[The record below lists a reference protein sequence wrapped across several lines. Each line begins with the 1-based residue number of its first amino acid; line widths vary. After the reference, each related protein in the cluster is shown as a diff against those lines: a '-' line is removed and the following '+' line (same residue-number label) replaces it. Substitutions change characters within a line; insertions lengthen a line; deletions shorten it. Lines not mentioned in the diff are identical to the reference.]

1 MSREKSFNLLDFGS
15 SKIRFSVF
23 DLDLKEKF
31 SDKRLINFDN
41 DYSNHF
47 KELINI
53 IKKAEKKISF
63 HIKDIVLL
71 LDTSELFII
80 DISFYKKFE
89 KKSQISKIYNSLI
102 LELTQIINLN
112 YSNQSIIHITTSKYI
127 VDGKSQDEILNHKM
141 LINNLKVD
149 FKVICFPKN
158 LITKLKSQF
167 VKNNINV
174 SNIFCTSYVKALN
187 YQKKLNEKIVSFLD
201 IGWERS
207 SFIVFE
213 KNKLKFAKS
222 IPIGGSHITKDI
234 SKVFKISLYDAEN
247 IKKSFNKSETEFSYE
262 MNSDDSVIS
271 IKNIIDKKIS
281 TNLLKKVI
289 LYRVQEIIDLIF
301 KKLNT
306 NLYINIIKNS
316 ELFLIGEGSNL
327 FNNNT
332 FYLSDKFQFKSIKF
346 YNETDDQICK
356 SGLVHFLNNN
366 QTPKIIT
373 KKQGLF
379 EKFFNY
385 FEK

>member
-102 LELTQIINLN
+102 LELTQIINSN